1 MNSSSISRF
10 QNYGATVSQ
19 LALFIFIF
27 SGMGLC
33 TLAIFAY
40 MAFIIFQRRRNMML
54 AAEKKRRDAHP
65 DAWRTR
71 VYDVF
76 PDYEK

>member
-1 MNSSSISRF
+1 
-10 QNYGATVSQ
+10 
-19 LALFIFIF
+19 
-27 SGMGLC
+27 
-33 TLAIFAY
+33 
-40 MAFIIFQRRRNMML
+40 MMI

-65 DAWRTR
+65 DAWRTQ

>member
-1 MNSSSISRF
+1 MF

-19 LALFIFIF
+19 PVLFIFIF

-33 TLAIFAY
+33 ALAIFVY
-40 MAFIIFQRRRNMML
+40 MAFIIFQRRRNMMI

>member
-1 MNSSSISRF
+1 
-10 QNYGATVSQ
+10 
-19 LALFIFIF
+19 
-27 SGMGLC
+27 
-33 TLAIFAY
+33 
-40 MAFIIFQRRRNMML
+40 MML